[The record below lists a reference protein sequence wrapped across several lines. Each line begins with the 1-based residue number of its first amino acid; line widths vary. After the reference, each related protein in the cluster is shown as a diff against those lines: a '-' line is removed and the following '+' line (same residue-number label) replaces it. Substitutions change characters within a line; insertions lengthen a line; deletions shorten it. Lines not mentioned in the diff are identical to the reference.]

1 MVGEMAGLYRPPPD
15 PADATHPQSGA
26 APGADPGQFRPR
38 CQCRGPGGCAGTV
51 LTAPGSDPN
60 PLSVGTP
67 GQRMH
72 APAAGAGRRDDP
84 AAPVSSRLLTP
95 DSPESDFVHD
105 PAITRWLIDDC
116 DRLDAARQTAAFT
129 CSSRCKPA
137 LTRCWRAAGQQAPA
151 QLPVM
156 PELATRLG
164 WGLVLHLKPLSDA
177 DTATALAATLAERGL
192 ATSTEVIP
200 WLMTHGPRNLGHLR
214 CAHRCAR
221 RLCTG
226 PQTGAH
232 LAAASGICPAAR
244 RARVRPGREHA
255 VESRRH
261 APCPLRPRPHPAAD

>member
-1 MVGEMAGLYRPPPD
+1 MQLTLNLAPPPAPTLD
-15 PADATHPQSGA
+15 NFV
-26 APGADPGQFRPR
+26 PGANAEALAAARALCSPRPGQTRILYLWGR
-38 CQCRGPGGCAGTV
+38 
-51 LTAPGSDPN
+51 PGSGCTH
-60 PLSVGTP
+60 LL
-67 GQRMH
+67 Q
-72 APAAGAGRRDDP
+72 ALAGAGGP

-116 DRLDAARQTAAFT
+116 DRLDAARQTAAFHLFQSVQAST
-129 CSSRCKPA
+129 DA
-137 LTRCWRAAGQQAPA
+137 VLAAAGQQAPA

-214 CAHRCAR
+214 ALIDALDAFALAR
-221 RLCTG
+221 KRALTL
-226 PQTGAH
+226 PLLREFAQQR
-232 LAAASGICPAAR
+232 AAPESGQAGNMP
-244 RARVRPGREHA
+244 
-255 VESRRH
+255 
-261 APCPLRPRPHPAAD
+261 